1 MIGIETFEY
10 GDFRSCRR
18 INLIDYIYRTLLY
31 NQFEIKSGTLPAYWK
46 TNWHFKTTLFWVNF
60 LVCWR
65 MQRCQV
71 KIVFI

>member
-46 TNWHFKTTLFWVNF
+46 TN
-60 LVCWR
+60 
-65 MQRCQV
+65 
-71 KIVFI
+71 